1 MDATNLRFLTSAALL
16 LATFLWTNCADAKPP
31 QAPPV
36 RKCFCEACQCGPS
49 CTCASGECRCPTC
62 KDRLQVQPFG
72 VSEELPTRLVR
83 FTADWCGPC
92 RAMQPDWDAVSLE
105 NRGLMS
111 ELDMDANQEYA
122 QAMQVRTIPAI
133 LVMQGDKVLARYVGR
148 MNREQLR
155 TIARR
160 WKQ

>member
-1 MDATNLRFLTSAALL
+1 
-16 LATFLWTNCADAKPP
+16 
-31 QAPPV
+31 
-36 RKCFCEACQCGPS
+36 
-49 CTCASGECRCPTC
+49 
-62 KDRLQVQPFG
+62 
-72 VSEELPTRLVR
+72 
-83 FTADWCGPC
+83 
-92 RAMQPDWDAVSLE
+92 MQPDWDAVSLE